1 MNLERYKYAVNE
13 SLQTYEFESHGPN
26 GKIKKIIRYSPQ
38 NVDGVTYFNIAFGD
52 IIAGSENLNDLSVSD
67 NKDTEKILAT
77 IAATVIEFTK
87 HFPDMMVYAKG
98 STPARTRLYQMGIS
112 AHWNEIT
119 LALNFFGFTNNKWEL
134 FEKNVNYEAFL
145 AIRKKS

>member
-1 MNLERYKYAVNE
+1 MNLERYKYAANE
-13 SLQTYEFESHGPN
+13 SLQTYEFVSQGPN
-26 GKIKKIIRYSPQ
+26 GKIRKIIRYSPQ

-52 IIAGSENLNDLSVSD
+52 IIPRSRYLNDLSISD

-77 IAATVIEFTK
+77 IAATVLEFTE

-112 AHWNEIT
+112 AHWNEIV
-119 LALNFFGFTNNKWEL
+119 LALNVFGFINNKWEP
-134 FEKNVNYEAFL
+134 FEKRVNYEAFL